1 MGRFFM
7 GLRGPKARGEKDWYK
22 QVAQLMV
29 NECMGFSVA
38 CQALGLKFTTS
49 QEEREHEYSE
59 AFRNLL
65 TGLHLDFFVE
75 IGANPQIGKEYVK
88 GVAVYTIRKLAESD
102 QFDKMTAPL
111 KELSDVLGLTRET
124 ADTPVLANLTQ
135 ADIDEVRA
143 KLKAKDLAQETDS
156 KALSAPPDKK
166 PN

>member
-1 MGRFFM
+1 M
-7 GLRGPKARGEKDWYK
+7 GLRGPKAKSEKDWYK
-22 QVAQLMV
+22 QVAGLMV
-29 NECMGFSVA
+29 NECMNFSVA
-38 CQALGLKFTTS
+38 CQALGLKFSTS

-75 IGANPQIGKEYVK
+75 IGANSQIGKEYVK

-111 KELSDVLGLTRET
+111 KELSDVLGLTRES

-143 KLKAKDLAQETDS
+143 KLKAKEVV
-156 KALSAPPDKK
+156 KNEALTAVTQALDKK